1 MVIIEERL
9 HYEIITASPQP
20 IYSLSPV
27 PSPNGITPP
36 NLPQGE
42 EYLMGAGEKKPH
54 PLSEPTVTD
63 RREVME
69 RGVKTIVCK

>member
-1 MVIIEERL
+1 VGKR
-9 HYEIITASPQP
+9 
-20 IYSLSPV
+20 SLSPS
-27 PSPNGITPP
+27 PSPNGTTPP

-42 EYLMGAGEKKPH
+42 EYLTGAGEKKPL

-69 RGVKTIVCK
+69 RGVKAAVCR

>member
-1 MVIIEERL
+1 MVIREERL
-9 HYEIITASPQP
+9 HNELTTGYPQP
-20 IYSLSPV
+20 IYGLSPV

-69 RGVKTIVCK
+69 RGVNTTDCK

>member
-1 MVIIEERL
+1 MPHNSL
-9 HYEIITASPQP
+9 STAQPQP
-20 IYSLSPV
+20 IYSLTPV
-27 PSPNGITPP
+27 PSPNGTTPP

-63 RREVME
+63 
-69 RGVKTIVCK
+69 

>member
-1 MVIIEERL
+1 
-9 HYEIITASPQP
+9 
-20 IYSLSPV
+20 
-27 PSPNGITPP
+27 
-36 NLPQGE
+36 
-42 EYLMGAGEKKPH
+42 MGAGEKKPH